1 MRSFLNRK
9 VCEMPPSGIRRFF
22 NLASEMQDVLSLGVG
37 EPDFMTPWP
46 IREQAI
52 YTLQKGRTVY
62 TANAGLLALRRELST
77 YIADK
82 YKLEYDPQKQIVIT
96 VGGSEAIDLALRAM
110 VEPGD
115 EVLLPEPSFVSYK
128 PCAEM
133 AGARVVTVP
142 LREENKFKL
151 RAKDLRE
158 AITDRTK
165 ILVFPFPGNPT
176 GSTMHREDMQ
186 EICELVQEKD
196 LFVISDEIYAELT
209 YDGKHESIAA
219 MPGMQERT
227 LVINGFSKAFS
238 MTGWRLGYAA
248 GPADLIAQMTKIHQF
263 AIMCAPTT
271 SQYAAIEALRNCDR
285 YVDEMR
291 AEYARR
297 RRYVVNRLRKIGLPC
312 SDPQGAFYVFPSIQ
326 STGMRSEEF
335 CQKLLME
342 KKVAVVPG
350 DAFGT
355 SGEGF
360 VRISYAYSIARL
372 EEALNRIEEFVKE
385 HGRES
390 T

>member
-1 MRSFLNRK
+1 MRNFLNRK

-248 GPADLIAQMTKIHQF
+248 GPANLIEQMIKIHQF

-291 AEYARR
+291 AE
-297 RRYVVNRLRKIGLPC
+297 
-312 SDPQGAFYVFPSIQ
+312 
-326 STGMRSEEF
+326 
-335 CQKLLME
+335 
-342 KKVAVVPG
+342 
-350 DAFGT
+350 
-355 SGEGF
+355 
-360 VRISYAYSIARL
+360 
-372 EEALNRIEEFVKE
+372 
-385 HGRES
+385 
-390 T
+390 